1 MIKYDMPIR
10 NRRCIMLTDGEFVI
24 LDRHIKSTNAFRK
37 SLDAQ
42 KAQLTSVSAQKDA
55 LIDYINDL
63 ENVIKSLHK
72 QNQLLSAKLE
82 NAESDLRDSEIII
95 RALQA

>member
-1 MIKYDMPIR
+1 
-10 NRRCIMLTDGEFVI
+10 MLTDGEFVI

-37 SLDAQ
+37 DLNAQ

-55 LIDYINDL
+55 LVDYICDL
-63 ENVIKSLHK
+63 ENVIKSMQK

-82 NAESDLRDSEIII
+82 NAESDLNDSEIII
-95 RALQA
+95 RALQG

>member
-1 MIKYDMPIR
+1 MHVR
-10 NRRCIMLTDGEFVI
+10 NRRCTMLTDGEFVI

-37 SLDAQ
+37 NLDAQ
-42 KAQLTSVSAQKDA
+42 RAQLTSVSAQKDA
-55 LIDYINDL
+55 LIGYIDDL
-63 ENVIKSLHK
+63 ENVITSLRK
-72 QNQLLSAKLE
+72 QNHLLSAKLE

>member
-1 MIKYDMPIR
+1 
-10 NRRCIMLTDGEFVI
+10 MLTDGEFVI

-37 SLDAQ
+37 NLEAQ

-63 ENVIKSLHK
+63 EKVIKSLSR
-72 QNQLLSAKLE
+72 QNDLLSLKLE
-82 NAESDLRDSEIII
+82 NAEADLRDSELII

>member
-1 MIKYDMPIR
+1 
-10 NRRCIMLTDGEFVI
+10 MLTDGEFVI

-37 SLDAQ
+37 NLDAQ
-42 KAQLTSVSAQKDA
+42 REQLTSVSAQKDA
-55 LIDYINDL
+55 LIGYIDDL
-63 ENVIKSLHK
+63 ENVITSLRK
-72 QNQLLSAKLE
+72 QNHLLSAKLE

>member
-1 MIKYDMPIR
+1 
-10 NRRCIMLTDGEFVI
+10 MLTDGEFVI

-37 SLDAQ
+37 NLDAQ

-63 ENVIKSLHK
+63 ENVIKSLSR
-72 QNQLLSAKLE
+72 QNDLLSLKLE
-82 NAESDLRDSEIII
+82 NAESDLRDSELII

>member
-1 MIKYDMPIR
+1 MNVR
-10 NRRCIMLTDGEFVI
+10 NRRCTMLTDGEFVI

-37 SLDAQ
+37 NLDAQ
-42 KAQLTSVSAQKDA
+42 RAQLTSVSAQKDA
-55 LIDYINDL
+55 LIGYIDDL
-63 ENVIKSLHK
+63 ENVITSLRK
-72 QNQLLSAKLE
+72 QNHLLSAKLE

>member
-1 MIKYDMPIR
+1 
-10 NRRCIMLTDGEFVI
+10 MLTDGEFVI
-24 LDRHIKSTNAFRK
+24 LDRHIKSTKAFRK
-37 SLDAQ
+37 NLEAQ

-63 ENVIKSLHK
+63 ENVIKSLSR
-72 QNQLLSAKLE
+72 QNDLLSLKLE
-82 NAESDLRDSEIII
+82 NAEADLRDSELII

>member
-1 MIKYDMPIR
+1 
-10 NRRCIMLTDGEFVI
+10 MLTDGEFVI

-37 SLDAQ
+37 KLDAQ

-63 ENVIKSLHK
+63 ENVIKSLRK
-72 QNQLLSAKLE
+72 QNHLLSLKLE